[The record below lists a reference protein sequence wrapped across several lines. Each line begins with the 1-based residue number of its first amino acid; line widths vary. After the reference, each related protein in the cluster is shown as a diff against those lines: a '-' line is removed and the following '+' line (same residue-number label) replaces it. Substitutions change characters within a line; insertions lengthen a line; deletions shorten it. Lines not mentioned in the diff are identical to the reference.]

1 MSLSCLNNQIPS
13 KFSKKTARMQENT
26 IPFTFN
32 SNTHVQH
39 SLSDLILSGG
49 TNVLDSIFSHSPQSI
64 PTTNQITN
72 PLVSGTS
79 VYHQQRY
86 RLQKFYEQNRTNS
99 IIPQIPITNQIQ
111 NPVFYAKKKQYIG
124 VRQRH
129 WGKWVAEIRLPQNRV
144 RVWLGTYDN
153 AEAAAYAY
161 DRAAYKLRGEY
172 AKLNFPN
179 LNDPTELGFGDCAKL
194 DELKSAVDAKIQA
207 ICQKI
212 KKEKGRKSG
221 RKNGSLNGREKG
233 VEGDSGC
240 STSSLVSASGGDGGL
255 SVSEDGIWK
264 GGNSPEPK
272 WKAPAQG
279 NVKINCGAWLKKEL
293 GQGSDY

>member
-1 MSLSCLNNQIPS
+1 
-13 KFSKKTARMQENT
+13 MQENT
-26 IPFTFN
+26 IPLTFN
-32 SNTHVQH
+32 SNNNIQH

-49 TNVLDSIFSHSPQSI
+49 NNALDSIFSHFPQSI
-64 PTTNQITN
+64 PATNQITN
-72 PLVSGTS
+72 PLVLGTS
-79 VYHQQRY
+79 VYLQQRD
-86 RLQKFYEQNRTNS
+86 RLQKFSEQNRTNS
-99 IIPQIPITNQIQ
+99 LIPQIPITNPIQ
-111 NPVFYAKKKQYIG
+111 NPVFYSKKKQYIG

-179 LNDPTELGFGDCAKL
+179 LKDPTKLGFGDCAKW

-212 KKEKGRKSG
+212 KREKGRKSG
-221 RKNGSLNGREKG
+221 RKNGCLNGREKG

-240 STSSLVSASGGDGGL
+240 STSSLVSASGGDEGCCL
-255 SVSEDGIWK
+255 SEEGICK
-264 GGNSPEPK
+264 GSNSPEVFAGEGTAVVPGLEMEDCLLERMPSFDPEFI
-272 WKAPAQG
+272 WEVLA
-279 NVKINCGAWLKKEL
+279 
-293 GQGSDY
+293 